1 MYTSHNNGF
10 QTEYAFEWST
20 TNNFLLPM
28 LLSPEDTMKDSVSC
42 RQNTAGKKKIF
53 DWLIIIGYLRGN
65 IQNIIGGNVSE
76 KKRLSPF
83 QEGRTF

>member
-1 MYTSHNNGF
+1 
-10 QTEYAFEWST
+10 
-20 TNNFLLPM
+20 

-65 IQNIIGGNVSE
+65 IQNIIGGNVS
-76 KKRLSPF
+76 KIKRLSHF
-83 QEGRTF
+83 